1 MVRTIVSGCCLVLA
15 VALVAPAPASAEP
28 HARPRDFRCLLKGK
42 KVEGTNFYIFNR
54 SRARLRKAVAI
65 TEAGALPPASY
76 PVNTVLQVLPF
87 EAMIKRRPGYNPGG
101 NDWEF
106 VRLGIDA
113 TGKTQYPRGWQG
125 RGGQRPGLLPDVP
138 PETRPD
144 PRPGV
149 RVRDRRQGPRADR
162 RPARRDPGDRPALQE
177 EVAQKR
183 QSTRTRGSGSYAQ
196 K

>member
-1 MVRTIVSGCCLVLA
+1 MRTLVSGCCLVLA

-106 VRLGIDA
+106 VRLGVDA
-113 TGKTQYPRGWQG
+113 TGKTQILADG
-125 RGGQRPGLLPDVP
+125 RGEVVNALGSCQTCHQRLAA
-138 PETRPD
+138 D

-162 RPARRDPGDRPALQE
+162 RAARRDPGGRPALQE

>member
-1 MVRTIVSGCCLVLA
+1 MVRTLVSGCCLLLA

-28 HARPRDFRCLLKGK
+28 HAKPRDFRCLLKGK

-87 EAMIKRRPGYNPGG
+87 EAMIKRRPGYNPDG

-106 VRLGIDA
+106 VKLGIDSK
-113 TGKTQYPRGWQG
+113 GKTQINADG
-125 RGGQRPGLLPDVP
+125 RGEVANALGSCQTCHKALAPTHDLVCGFVIGAKGLGLTD
-138 PETRPD
+138 EQLAAIQATD
-144 PRPGV
+144 PRC
-149 RVRDRRQGPRADR
+149 
-162 RPARRDPGDRPALQE
+162 
-177 EVAQKR
+177 K
-183 QSTRTRGSGSYAQ
+183 
-196 K
+196 KK

>member
-113 TGKTQYPRGWQG
+113 TGKTQILADG
-125 RGGQRPGLLPDVP
+125 RGEVANALGSCQTCHQRLAPTHDLVCGFVIGAKGLGLTDDQLAAIQA
-138 PETRPD
+138 TD
-144 PRPGV
+144 PRC
-149 RVRDRRQGPRADR
+149 
-162 RPARRDPGDRPALQE
+162 
-177 EVAQKR
+177 K
-183 QSTRTRGSGSYAQ
+183 
-196 K
+196 KK

>member
-1 MVRTIVSGCCLVLA
+1 MLGMLVCRFCLLLA

-28 HARPRDFRCLLKGK
+28 HAKRSDFHCLLKGK
-42 KVEGTNFYIFNR
+42 TVDGTNFYIFNR

-106 VRLGIDA
+106 VRLGGDSK
-113 TGKTQYPRGWQG
+113 GKTQILADG
-125 RGGQRPGLLPDVP
+125 RGEVANALGSCQTCHQRLAPTHDLVCGFVVGASGLGLTDAQLAAIQAS
-138 PETRPD
+138 D
-144 PRPGV
+144 PRC
-149 RVRDRRQGPRADR
+149 
-162 RPARRDPGDRPALQE
+162 E
-177 EVAQKR
+177 K
-183 QSTRTRGSGSYAQ
+183 
-196 K
+196 

>member
-1 MVRTIVSGCCLVLA
+1 MVRTLVSGCCLLLA

-28 HARPRDFRCLLKGK
+28 HAKPRDFRCLLKGK

-87 EAMIKRRPGYNPGG
+87 EAMIKRRPGYNPDG

-106 VRLGIDA
+106 VKLGVDA
-113 TGKTQYPRGWQG
+113 KGKTEIRASG
-125 RGGQRPGLLPDVP
+125 RGEVANALGSCQTCHKALAPTHDLVCGFVIGAKGLGLTD
-138 PETRPD
+138 EQLAAIQATD
-144 PRPGV
+144 PRC
-149 RVRDRRQGPRADR
+149 
-162 RPARRDPGDRPALQE
+162 
-177 EVAQKR
+177 K
-183 QSTRTRGSGSYAQ
+183 
-196 K
+196 KK